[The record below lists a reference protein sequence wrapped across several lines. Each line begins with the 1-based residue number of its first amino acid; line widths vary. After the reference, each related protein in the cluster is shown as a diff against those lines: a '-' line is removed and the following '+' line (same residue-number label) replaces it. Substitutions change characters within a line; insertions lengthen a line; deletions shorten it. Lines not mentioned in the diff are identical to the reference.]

1 MQISDQKGNLPS
13 IFYGDI
19 INKAKQF
26 KYDTSELV
34 RYLKKFIPIGYDLAV
49 KSSLFDAGLLY

>member
-1 MQISDQKGNLPS
+1 M
-13 IFYGDI
+13 FYGDI

-34 RYLKKFIPIGYDLAV
+34 KYLKNLIRIGYELAV